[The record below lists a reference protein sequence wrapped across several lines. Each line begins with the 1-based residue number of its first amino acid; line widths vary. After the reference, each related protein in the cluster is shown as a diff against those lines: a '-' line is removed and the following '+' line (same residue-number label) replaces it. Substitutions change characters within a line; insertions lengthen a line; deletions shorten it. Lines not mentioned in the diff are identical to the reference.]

1 MDGILAGMGYVAVS
15 AVGVDRPGI
24 VAGVTGALVGVGAN
38 LEDTAMTVLRG
49 RFVMVLVVAVPDEV
63 GVTGVESALAGPAIE
78 LGLVVHVDGL
88 AGAAE
93 GVVTGQELSV
103 TVYGADRPGIVH
115 RVTATL
121 AGRGVNIVE
130 VSTRV
135 LGATGEPVYAML
147 LDVRLPAGV
156 GVDVLDADLAALA
169 DELGVTCHARLVDV
183 DVL

>member
-1 MDGILAGMGYVAVS
+1 MGYVAVS

-49 RFVMVLVVAVPDEV
+49 RFVMVLVVAVPDVV
-63 GVTGVESALAGPAIE
+63 GVEGVERALAGPALE
-78 LGLVVHVDGL
+78 LGLAVHVDAL
-88 AGAAE
+88 TAAAE
-93 GVVTGQELSV
+93 EAVAGDELSV

-115 RVTATL
+115 RVAATL
-121 AGRGVNIVE
+121 AGRGANIVE

-135 LGATGEPVYAML
+135 LGGGEPVYAML
-147 LDVRLPAGV
+147 LDVRLAEGV
-156 GVDVLDADLAALA
+156 GVDALDADLAALSA
-169 DELGVTCHARLVDV
+169 ELGVTCHARLVDA

>member
-1 MDGILAGMGYVAVS
+1 MGYVAVS

-63 GVTGVESALAGPAIE
+63 GVGGVERALAGPAAE
-78 LGLVVHVDGL
+78 LGLVVHVDAL
-88 AGAAE
+88 ADAAD
-93 GVVTGQELSV
+93 GVVTGEELSV

-115 RVTATL
+115 RVAAAL
-121 AGRGVNIVE
+121 AHRGANIVE

-135 LGATGEPVYAML
+135 LGTGGEPVYAML
-147 LDVRLPAGV
+147 LDVRLPEGV
-156 GVDVLDADLAALA
+156 GVDAVDADLAALSA
-169 DELGVTCHARLVDV
+169 ELGVTCHARLVDA

>member
-1 MDGILAGMGYVAVS
+1 MGYVAVS

-24 VAGVTGALVGVGAN
+24 VAGVTGALVGIGAN

-63 GVTGVESALAGPAIE
+63 GVAGVEGALAGPATE
-78 LGLVVHVDGL
+78 VGLTVHVDDL
-88 AGAAE
+88 AHVPAGAVVGAE
-93 GVVTGQELSV
+93 VSV

-115 RVTATL
+115 RVAAAL
-121 AGRGVNIVE
+121 AARGANIVE

-135 LGATGEPVYAML
+135 LGGSGEPVYAML
-147 LDVRLPAGV
+147 LDVRLPEDV
-156 GVDVLDADLAALA
+156 SVDALDADLAAVSV
-169 DELGVTCHARLVDV
+169 ELGVTCHARLVDA